1 MSTIIEI
8 NTSEA
13 VANLAKLREELE
25 ATKTKIKTLET
36 ENKSL
41 VQEMQDLTKAGQEN
55 SEQFKKAAAT
65 LENNRRLLVMENA
78 ARGVTSDTIRTQSKQ
93 LEALMRLDKQEET
106 SLNAMR
112 KRLTDLRAV
121 YDNLEDQ
128 ESEYAKSVLSDINAM
143 NEAVKSQEEAQGI
156 YSRNVGDYYRD
167 LSKSTNQVKETTEGA
182 NKVTSA
188 LASSFSSMVVE
199 SKIAESGIKG
209 MTIAQTGLEGAT
221 KLLNSVA
228 EAGGVQMAINTALE
242 KLRTKQQERQVAAT
256 AAQTAAQTANTLAT
270 KAAAV
275 ATWLWNA
282 ALAANPIILIAA
294 AVAALATGIGILI
307 KKLSDNKK
315 IQDQIN
321 QSMKEYD
328 KIGEEREATD
338 KRIATQAAKTA
349 QKQSEMTD
357 KELNQAK
364 LRGASAREL
373 QLIQENANKRKLA
386 SEEETARQVLN
397 SAKLELKNKIAV
409 VNQLS
414 KLGKKLSEEQKKQL
428 EDFKKNISELQ
439 GEIPN
444 LELAVNAFPQAIKN
458 AETEALLNSREYAKE
473 RAKIAKDVE
482 KVIEDTAVSAI
493 ENSQKKAIAA
503 RKIAAQREI
512 EDIKSNTEYTAA
524 QKSKLIKASEQRLAQ
539 DINALKSQNARDE
552 FNRQAKAIE
561 DSIKLEID
569 EKKALNQDVEKLE
582 IEQENTRYTNLI
594 EANKLRKKEEQYTT
608 LELEN
613 LETEH
618 QNKISEIQK
627 KALADRKN
635 IERLALENAYYERQ
649 TKLEEA
655 MAAESDF
662 IKLNLEKLNEEK
674 ENLKQ
679 SDFENEESYKKAILE
694 VDRKIFEEQQ
704 SLSKAQIAEREAVV
718 DAYASTFGAISDL
731 TAELGDEMSAFGAFS
746 KVMAL
751 AEIAIN
757 TGKAIS
763 GAIAGAMTMP
773 YPANLVAVAT
783 GIASVVSGIASAKKA
798 INSAPVAKY
807 EHGGFVGGN
816 IKSGDKIP
824 IMANSGELI
833 LNTEQQKIFEQ
844 IGNQNTT
851 IDYELMS
858 GAFSQAISEMK
869 PPVVVYSEFVDFQR
883 NLATF
888 DENSKVTI

>member
-503 RKIAAQREI
+503 RKLSAQREI
-512 EDIKSNTEYTAA
+512 EDIKSNTEYTAS

-539 DINALKSQNARDE
+539 DLNALKSQNARDE